1 MLWQYK
7 DTCANMSNNYV
18 VQPKLIQ
25 CLYVKY
31 YQSKNEGN
39 RYITSMS
46 TMAFIFLFVCFFFF
60 IYFFNWRIIALQSCV
75 GFCQISTWISH
86 KYTLYAL
93 SLEPS
98 SHLNPHP
105 TRALLF
111 VLFVFFN
118 LHFILDFRAFQVAQ
132 R

>member
-39 RYITSMS
+39 IYYKYVHYGLY
-46 TMAFIFLFVCFFFF
+46 FFVSFFYF
-60 IYFFNWRIIALQSCV
+60 IYLFNWRIIALQSCV

-93 SLEPS
+93 PLEPS

-105 TRALLF
+105 TGALLF
-111 VLFVFFN
+111 VLFVFFS